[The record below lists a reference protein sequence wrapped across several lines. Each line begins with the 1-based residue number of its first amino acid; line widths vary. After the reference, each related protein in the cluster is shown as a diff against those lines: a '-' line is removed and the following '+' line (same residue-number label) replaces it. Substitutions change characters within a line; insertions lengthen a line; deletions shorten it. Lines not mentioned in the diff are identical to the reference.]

1 MKKTKIFI
9 DISLL
14 IVTIL
19 LISIDITG
27 RLTHEILGIL
37 MAILLLI
44 HIFLN
49 WNWVKQIT
57 KSFKQ
62 INIKTK
68 MMYIVNIFIMI
79 IYFGSIIFGII
90 ISNELFRFKT
100 SSNICLV
107 ITHILL
113 GRLSI
118 VIMFIHIGMHLDRMF
133 IKVKNKKLKRLLYCI
148 YIISAVLVSMYSIY
162 TLIHSYQWMYMFGS
176 VEK

>member
-1 MKKTKIFI
+1 MKKTKILI
-9 DISLL
+9 DVLLL

-19 LISIDITG
+19 LTSIDKTG
-27 RLTHEILGIL
+27 QLAHEILGIS
-37 MAILLLI
+37 MAILLII

-57 KSFKQ
+57 KNFKKV
-62 INIKTK
+62 NKKTK
-68 MMYIVNIFIMI
+68 IMYIVNIFTMI

-100 SSNICLV
+100 SSNIYLA

-118 VIMFIHIGMHLDRMF
+118 IVMFIHIGMHLDRMF
-133 IKVKNKKLKRLLYCI
+133 IKVKSKKLKRFLYCI
-148 YIISAVLVSMYSIY
+148 YIIIAILVSIYSIY
-162 TLIHSYQWMYMFGS
+162 TLTHSYQWMYMFGTQ
-176 VEK
+176 KW